1 MAQYSEAM
9 RIRAGELYL
18 ESGNYNEVQKQLA
31 EEYDGISDENIPT
44 AATVRN
50 WIQQRNLP
58 ALKETIHVDAL
69 RATRSKELEKT
80 IKRRNEIRE
89 GAERA
94 FDVASSAVF
103 GPDAKEFRNALDAV
117 RSMEIAATLERNMAK
132 EQLNQQ
138 FLEDIF
144 AIIREVVTDD
154 DMLSEIGRKML
165 VLLQRYEEKNL
176 ST

>member
-9 RIRAGELYL
+9 RVRAGELYL

-58 ALKETIHVDAL
+58 ELKETIHVDAL
-69 RATRSKELEKT
+69 RATRNKELEKN
-80 IKRRNEIRE
+80 IKRRNEIKE
-89 GAERA
+89 NAERA
-94 FDVASSAVF
+94 FDSASSAAF
-103 GPDAKEFRNALDAV
+103 GPDAKEFRSGLDAV
-117 RSMEIAATLERNMAK
+117 RAMEIAAALERNMAR

-138 FLEDIF
+138 FLEDVF
-144 AIIREVVTDD
+144 AAIRKVIHDDVV
-154 DMLSEIGRKML
+154 LSEIGREML
-165 VLLQRYEEKNL
+165 KILQRYEDNN
-176 ST
+176 S